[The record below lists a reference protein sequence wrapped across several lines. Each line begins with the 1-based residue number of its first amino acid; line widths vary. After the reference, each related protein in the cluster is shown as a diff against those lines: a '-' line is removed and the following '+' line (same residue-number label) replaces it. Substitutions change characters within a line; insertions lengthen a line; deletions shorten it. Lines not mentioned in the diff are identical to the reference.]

1 MPFVCDSLCSVPI
14 MSHSLTIIGY
24 FRLKNGSRIRMH
36 RLFGVLTGMATSATA
51 DANQPDQDALKEAGF
66 QQQKKVIMKVIKN
79 GSRIRMHRLF
89 GVLTGMATSATADA
103 NQPDQDAL
111 KEVGIIASMLAV
123 QVWVMGLQA
132 GRHSCRQRSYIHHIS
147 RPKTRLN
154 QAFSEIVLHLLICF

>member
-1 MPFVCDSLCSVPI
+1 MFLFDWTTTCHLSATVDVLLCLRVCLKDVSVWLNHDMPFVCDSLCSVPI
-14 MSHSLTIIGY
+14 MSHSLTIICY
-24 FRLKNGSRIRMH
+24 FRFKNGSRIRMH
-36 RLFGVLTGMATSATA
+36 RLFGVL
-51 DANQPDQDALKEAGF
+51 
-66 QQQKKVIMKVIKN
+66 I
-79 GSRIRMHRLF
+79 
-89 GVLTGMATSATADA
+89 GMATSATADA

-123 QVWVMGLQA
+123 QNWVMGLQA